1 LSLVMSS
8 AAPSPALSVLDLVP
22 VRTGQTSAQAVAASL
37 SLATEADRLGY
48 RRYWFAEHHNMPA
61 VASTTP
67 PVLAAAAAART
78 QRIRLGSGGVM
89 LPNHS
94 PLVVAEQFAALE
106 ALAPGRIDLGL
117 GRAPGSDP
125 VITQLLRQSGTT
137 SDVDRFPDHVRDILS
152 LVSPEG
158 ASVRFTSGGTYEV
171 HATPAATT
179 MPEVWL
185 LGSSDYSARLAAATG
200 LPYVF
205 ANHFSGEGLQH
216 ALGLYRSAFQPSQAH
231 PEPRTFLTANVVVA
245 PTQDEAEARALPN
258 LRMTARLRTNR
269 PLVAIE
275 TVEESIAG
283 AADFA
288 GLAETFMASAR
299 ASWFVGTPAG
309 VADELREFAARHGVD
324 EVMVSPV
331 AGSYENEPMDA
342 APGRLQTLELL
353 AGAFGYGT
361 SGAPEMSPRSQS
373 RASTNTSS
381 E

>member
-1 LSLVMSS
+1 MTN
-8 AAPSPALSVLDLVP
+8 AATAPSSPALSVLDLVP
-22 VRTGQTSAQAVAASL
+22 VRTGQTSAQAVSASL
-37 SLATEADRLGY
+37 DLAAAADRLGY

-78 QRIRLGSGGVM
+78 TRIRLGSGGVM

-106 ALAPGRIDLGL
+106 AIAPGRIDLGI

-137 SDVDRFPDHVRDILS
+137 SDVERFPEHVRDIAR

-158 ASVRFTSGGTYEV
+158 AALRFTSGGTYDV

-179 MPEVWL
+179 APEVWL
-185 LGSSDYSARLAAATG
+185 LGSSDYSAQLAASFG

-205 ANHFSGEGLQH
+205 ANHFSGEGLER
-216 ALGLYRSAFQPSQAH
+216 ALELYRSQFLPNEAH
-231 PEPRTFLTANVVVA
+231 PEPRTFLTANVIAA

-269 PLVAIE
+269 PLVALE
-275 TVEESIAG
+275 TVEQAVAG

-288 GLAETFMASAR
+288 GLGDTFMAAAR
-299 ASWFVGTPAG
+299 ATWFVGTARD
-309 VADELREFAARHGVD
+309 VASELRGFAARHQVD
-324 EVMVSPV
+324 EVMISPI
-331 AGSYENEPMDA
+331 AGAYESEPLDA
-342 APGRLQTLELL
+342 ATGRLQTLELL
-353 AGAFGYGT
+353 AAELGLG
-361 SGAPEMSPRSQS
+361 
-373 RASTNTSS
+373 
-381 E
+381 